1 MAAFRLVDPHGRVVA
16 VDAFDRAED
25 AHAWFC
31 ASIADATERGWR
43 LEVDDDGRWA
53 SFDDTGGF
61 TAVGSRPPLKR

>member
-1 MAAFRLVDPHGRVVA
+1 MAAFRLVDPHGRTVA
-16 VDAFDRAED
+16 TRGFDSAED

-31 ASIADATERGWR
+31 AAIADTTERGWR

-61 TAVGSRPPLKR
+61 TAAGSSRPVRR